1 MNVGLNVDKDAQL
14 LQQQIQEKR
23 EELEIL
29 NFKHAKA
36 QSKFIEIMRE
46 LSRFRDEFNDQ
57 YSIRSKMLKVQEVTK
72 QIDDLLIV
80 KEAMVKNDEQTL

>member
-1 MNVGLNVDKDAQL
+1 M
-14 LQQQIQEKR
+14 
-23 EELEIL
+23 